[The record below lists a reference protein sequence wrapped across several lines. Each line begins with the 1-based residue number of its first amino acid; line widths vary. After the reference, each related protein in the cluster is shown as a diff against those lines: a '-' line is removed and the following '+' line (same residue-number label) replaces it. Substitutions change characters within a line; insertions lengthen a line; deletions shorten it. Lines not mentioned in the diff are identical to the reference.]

1 MKCPLPG
8 NVAKG
13 RITPSPSQM
22 GEYYY
27 RDYIFVRCDP
37 GYKLMKVRQHKV
49 LLLNDQSLVEM
60 IH

>member
-49 LLLNDQSLVEM
+49 PLLNDQSLVEM